1 MTMWFGGPH
10 HLPGRD
16 SYRRN
21 STEEATRPVPPSWVW
36 IWEDHGPSDTCPV
49 FLTLGSPPGRSPG
62 CEPEPAGPSPS
73 PKRVALAHP
82 RLATSREAALLTPDF
97 PKTLKS
103 AGTGLG
109 RCKGQQLLR
118 PRGLPS
124 PSSPLVPLRAARF
137 CPSVCPS
144 RKDDNQVLSQA
155 EARCPAPV
163 SNSSEAPSEKKERNL
178 NLAPTFPALPR
189 ELSF

>member
-1 MTMWFGGPH
+1 MAPSLDFCLPEASPREAHPPGMCTVPPPPMELGMTMWFGGPH

-109 RCKGQQLLR
+109 RCKGQQLLCPPR
-118 PRGLPS
+118 PPFPLLPTR
-124 PSSPLVPLRAARF
+124 PPQSS
-137 CPSVCPS
+137 
-144 RKDDNQVLSQA
+144 QVLSIS
-155 EARCPAPV
+155 V
-163 SNSSEAPSEKKERNL
+163 S
-178 NLAPTFPALPR
+178 
-189 ELSF
+189 LSKR